1 MTKKIEVAELKKP
14 DQFHTLFNKMADFY
28 ALNKRKVLLV
38 ASAVLGVIAVVVAWS
53 TYQYYYEKNAWD
65 QYAKIEESMFK
76 ASPSEQKV
84 DLIKKY
90 KILSSN
96 YPDSEASLLSAYRL
110 ANLYYNQMD
119 YDAAISSYEKYLAHA
134 SDRNELKVLS
144 FSGLAYCYEAK
155 KEYQKALQ
163 ALQQAEKIE
172 AAKSLET
179 FIYRDMGRIYEE
191 MGKATEAL
199 NCYKKALVQSVDP
212 IFTIF
217 IKRKIALL
225 S

>member
-14 DQFHTLFNKMADFY
+14 DQFHVLFNKLVDFY

-38 ASAVLGVIAVVVAWS
+38 AGAVLGVIAVVVAWS
-53 TYQYYYEKNAWD
+53 TYRYYYEKNAWD

-76 ASPSEQKV
+76 ASLSEQQV
-84 DLIKKY
+84 DVIKKY
-90 KILSSN
+90 KNLSAN
-96 YPDSEASLLSAYRL
+96 YPDSEASHLGAYRL
-110 ANLYYNQMD
+110 ANRLYNQGD
-119 YDAAISSYEKYLAHA
+119 YDAAISYYEKYLAHA

-191 MGKATEAL
+191 MGKAPEAL
-199 NCYKKALVQSVDP
+199 NCYKKALAQSLDP

>member
-1 MTKKIEVAELKKP
+1 MTKKNVVAELNQP
-14 DQFHTLFNKMADFY
+14 DQFHTLFNKLVDFY

-38 ASAVLGVIAVVVAWS
+38 AGSVMGVIAVVVAWS

-65 QYAKIEESMFK
+65 QYAKIEESMIK
-76 ASPSEQKV
+76 ASPSEQQV

-90 KILSSN
+90 KNLSAN
-96 YPDSEASLLSAYRL
+96 YPDSEASRLGAYRL
-110 ANLYYNQMD
+110 ANLHYNERD
-119 YDAAISSYEKYLAHA
+119 YDAAISFYEKYLAHA

-191 MGKATEAL
+191 MGKTSEAL
-199 NCYKKALVQSVDP
+199 TCYKKALSQSLDP

>member
-1 MTKKIEVAELKKP
+1 
-14 DQFHTLFNKMADFY
+14 
-28 ALNKRKVLLV
+28 
-38 ASAVLGVIAVVVAWS
+38 LG
-53 TYQYYYEKNAWD
+53 
-65 QYAKIEESMFK
+65 
-76 ASPSEQKV
+76 
-84 DLIKKY
+84 
-90 KILSSN
+90 
-96 YPDSEASLLSAYRL
+96 AYRL
-110 ANLYYNQMD
+110 ANRLYNQGD
-119 YDAAISSYEKYLAHA
+119 YDAAISYYEKYLAHA

-191 MGKATEAL
+191 MGKAPEAL
-199 NCYKKALVQSVDP
+199 NCYKKALAQSLDP